1 MFNVGDKVRCI
12 SNSYE
17 SVDKGDILE
26 VSCIDLNCGIMY
38 FKEKHDFCYS
48 ANDFELVKEEEVKND
63 CQIQIST
70 SDVKMNLDE
79 VAKIMSERMKKISYN
94 SKSLN
99 RNVNHPNHYN
109 QGCIE
114 VIDYIEDKKFNF
126 NLGNAVKYISRCNY
140 KGRKKED
147 LEKAIWYL
155 EREISMVESGV
166 NNENN

>member
-12 SNSYE
+12 TDNYLSIN
-17 SVDKGDILE
+17 KGDILE
-26 VSCIDLNCGIMY
+26 VSCIKSAYIKL
-38 FKEKHDFCYS
+38 KEKDNNDYL
-48 ANDFELVKEEEVKND
+48 AEDFELVKEEEVKND

-79 VAKIMSERMKKISYN
+79 VAKIMSERMKKFSYN